1 MMLPCD
7 VHPFD
12 QFLVKTKIRLSV
24 RLPENEIILPVFW
37 KILLL
42 LGIINILALSY
53 PLMIDNPY
61 IIRFKYSIFII
72 IWIMADVGQS

>member
-24 RLPENEIILPVFW
+24 RLPENEITLPVF
-37 KILLL
+37 
-42 LGIINILALSY
+42 
-53 PLMIDNPY
+53 
-61 IIRFKYSIFII
+61 
-72 IWIMADVGQS
+72 